1 MTEKGTFMVATLV
14 DWNNEDQLDK
24 TWKKVCKVFKK
35 KLNGKNP
42 KKNKLNT
49 FVVTEV
55 ELHTLP
61 PRDVRISAEAEIKKY
76 LKEYA
81 DAIHEAHQKHTR
93 KQGTIARIYKKGLIA
108 RGRKDLYEK
117 YAESKAKSFDTIE
130 KAIEKVG
137 EEGGVILWDL
147 PGFEGDKL
155 IQPECVATF
164 NDYPEHSEALVDII
178 DEVLIAN
185 FSRRFLPF
193 SYELIKEA
201 EKEFTELVTLSSKLS
216 KEDKIPDDLIIPL
229 QTFIGVISGIQEVL
243 KLFKRE
249 VTKVHQTAT
258 EAFKYLLQ
266 LPSDELKEWATVDNP
281 ELGNEII
288 VHIDSVMDIIVANKP
303 KLRDLLNGSQEMS
316 NELTNELMECMVDMD
331 LISGGLL
338 AWVHRFQQLP
348 SFTTLDEGIAY
359 EELEGETYWPKSK
372 DAMIEAQIL
381 FKTFKR
387 GSSYIYALRG
397 VDVTINKGEFIVI
410 RGPSGAGKTTL
421 LNMIAG
427 LDVPQRGGV
436 FFMGQ
441 DIVNM
446 KDKTR
451 SKLRRENFA
460 FIFQSYALIPHLTAF
475 ENTKLP
481 LDLSGLSGE
490 LVEGIQK
497 LLDDVGIGEFATHKP
512 ALLSGGQMQR
522 LGIARALANQPKILF
537 ADEPTGDLDEET
549 GLAVMELLKKYHE
562 ETGMTIILVTHDEK
576 VAKFATREIFLLDGR
591 VVDKL
596 EDN

>member
-1 MTEKGTFMVATLV
+1 MSEKGIFMVATLV
-14 DWNNEDQLDK
+14 DWNNEQQLEK
-24 TWKKVCKVFKK
+24 TWKKICKVCKK
-35 KLNGKNP
+35 KLKGKNP
-42 KKNKLNT
+42 RMNKLNT
-49 FVVTEV
+49 FVVTEI
-55 ELHTLP
+55 ELNILP
-61 PRDVRISAEAEIKKY
+61 SRDVRISAEKEVGKL

-81 DAIHEAHQKHTR
+81 DSIHEIHYDSVKR
-93 KQGTIARIYKKGLIA
+93 QGTIAGIYKKGLIA
-108 RGRKDLYEK
+108 CGRKDLFEK
-117 YAESKAKSFDTIE
+117 YSESKNERFNMIE
-130 KAIEKVG
+130 KGIEEVG
-137 EEGGVILWDL
+137 AKGGVILWDL

-164 NDYPEHSEALVDII
+164 KDYPEHSEALVDII

-193 SYELIKEA
+193 SKKLIQEA
-201 EKEFTELVTLSSKLS
+201 ETEFTELVNISSKFS
-216 KEDKIPDDLIIPL
+216 KEDKIPDDLLIPL

-249 VTKVHQTAT
+249 VVNIDQIST
-258 EAFKYLLQ
+258 EAFKYLVD
-266 LPSDELKEWATVDNP
+266 LPSDELKEWATIENP
-281 ELGNEII
+281 ELGNEI
-288 VHIDSVMDIIVANKP
+288 VEHIDSVMEIIVVNKP
-303 KLRDLLNGSQEMS
+303 KLRNLLNGSR
-316 NELTNELMECMVDMD
+316 ELSKELNNELMESMVDMD
-331 LISGGLL
+331 IISGGLL
-338 AWVHRFQQLP
+338 SWVHRFQQLP

-359 EELEGETYWPKSK
+359 EELEGETYWPKSE
-372 DAMIEAQIL
+372 DAVIEAQTL

-397 VDVTINKGEFIVI
+397 VDITINKGEFVVI

-421 LNMIAG
+421 LNMLAG

-441 DIVNM
+441 DIINM
-446 KDKTR
+446 KDKKR
-451 SKLRRENFA
+451 SKLRRENFS

-481 LDLSGLSGE
+481 LDLAGLSGE
-490 LVEGIQK
+490 LVEGVQK
-497 LLDDVGIGEFATHKP
+497 LLDDVGIGEYATHKP